1 MLEGEA
7 DGLQVGEKSDET
19 LFLGNAVFNDLVADQ
34 ERVNACLIDFGHDS
48 RLRHMLLL
56 SYPTR
61 LFADLRAIEENV

>member
-34 ERVNACLIDFGHDS
+34 ERLNARLNDFGHDS
-48 RLRHMLLL
+48 ILRWFFLL
-56 SYPTR
+56 SKGFR
-61 LFADLRAIEENV
+61 IFAGYGTKER